1 MHRRAASRALVG
13 LGRHLLGAGQVNHLV
28 RFEPVLE
35 LIADTGLGGG
45 TLLDVGSG
53 SQGIARLLQTGWRS
67 TACDADFED
76 YGATAR
82 PAASTAE
89 RVLGD
94 VRVLPFA
101 DRSFDV
107 VIAVDLLEHVPSGD
121 RARAISEICRVARI
135 RAVIACPA
143 GERALAGDREL
154 ATRLQARGRAVPPW
168 LLEHLENGF
177 PDAEEL
183 AAAAGRFGAVRV
195 FGNESVAAH
204 VRLVAAELSPVGAVV
219 LRLACRP
226 LEYLL
231 ASRRRGGRRLA
242 ARVLRRMRGCDQPPN
257 YRAVVVVDIAAD
269 QNSAEGLPASITA
282 NAGRRAAMPRRGAA
296 QRTPAAGGSGSR

>member
-1 MHRRAASRALVG
+1 MRRRAASRALVG
-13 LGRHLLGAGQVNHLV
+13 LGRHLLGVRQVNHLV

-35 LIADTGLGGG
+35 LIADTGRGGG

-53 SQGIARLLQTGWRS
+53 SQGIAKLLPAGWRV

-76 YGATAR
+76 YGAAAR
-82 PAASTAE
+82 PSASTAE

-94 VRVLPFA
+94 VRALPFA

-107 VIAVDLLEHVPSGD
+107 VIAVDLLEHVPFGD

-143 GERALAGDREL
+143 GEEALAGDREL
-154 ATRLQARGRAVPPW
+154 ATRLRARGRAVPPW
-168 LLEHLENGF
+168 LQEHLENGF
-177 PDAEEL
+177 PETEGL
-183 AAAAGRFGAVRV
+183 AATAGRFGAVRV
-195 FGNESVAAH
+195 VGNENVAAH
-204 VRLVAAELSPVGAVV
+204 VRLVAAELSPVAAVI

-231 ASRRRGGRRLA
+231 ASRRLGGRRLA
-242 ARVLRRMRGCDQPPN
+242 ARVLRRIRGDDRPPT
-257 YRAVVVVDIAAD
+257 YRAVVVVDIAAEH
-269 QNSAEGLPASITA
+269 NAALSPGWVSASTLG
-282 NAGRRAAMPRRGAA
+282 
-296 QRTPAAGGSGSR
+296 